1 MWILDEV
8 CVPMVTEVGILFYQV
23 KNNNIATCS
32 IGKIAETYLEPGRIS
47 TMKLFLQKQLTAN
60 RR

>member
-1 MWILDEV
+1 
-8 CVPMVTEVGILFYQV
+8 MVTEVGILFYQV

-47 TMKLFLQKQLTAN
+47 TMKLFLQKQLTAK

>member
-23 KNNNIATCS
+23 KNNNIATFS
-32 IGKIAETYLEPGRIS
+32 IGKIAATYLEPGRIS
-47 TMKLFLQKQLTAN
+47 KMKLFLQKQLTAK

>member
-23 KNNNIATCS
+23 KNNNIATFS
-32 IGKIAETYLEPGRIS
+32 IGKIAATYLEPGRIS
-47 TMKLFLQKQLTAN
+47 KMKLFLQK
-60 RR
+60 